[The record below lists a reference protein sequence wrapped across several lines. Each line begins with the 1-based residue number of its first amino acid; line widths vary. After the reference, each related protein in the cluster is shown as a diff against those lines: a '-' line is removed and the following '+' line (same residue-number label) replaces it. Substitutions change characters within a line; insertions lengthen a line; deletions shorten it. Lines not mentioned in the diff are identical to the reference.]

1 MLGGLRDMAAAGLDR
16 TCGVSRPSDRQHGA
30 ADPTKCS
37 SERRRAWCR
46 QLPELASAVVKLRE
60 LRLTD
65 APSLSESLVCPRVG
79 QHLSC
84 GPASVAEIEEF
95 IDWTCRARTE
105 GRFICFGIIP
115 PGTDTAVGVFQLWPL
130 EQSVGTAEWGFALGY
145 RFWGSGLFL
154 GGAKLV
160 MAFIFDTLDVWRLEA
175 RAAVDNGRG
184 NAALKKLGAVPEG
197 VLRKCFL
204 IDGAYRDHMMWS
216 ILAAEWRAEN
226 DKNHDAAPRAAGE
239 VT

>member
-16 TCGVSRPSDRQHGA
+16 TCDVSRSSDRLHGA
-30 ADPTKCS
+30 VSLTKFS

-46 QLPELASAVVKLRE
+46 QLPELASAVVQLRE

-65 APSLSESLVCPRVG
+65 APSLSESLVCPKVG
-79 QHLSC
+79 QHLSR
-84 GPASVAEIEEF
+84 GPTTVAGIEEF
-95 IDWTCRARTE
+95 IEWTCRARTE
-105 GRFICFGIIP
+105 GHFICFGIIP
-115 PGTDTAVGVFQLWPL
+115 PGTDAAIGVFQLWPL
-130 EQSVGTAEWGFALGY
+130 DSSFGNVEWGFAIGY
-145 RFWGSGLFL
+145 RFWGNGLFL
-154 GGAKLV
+154 AGARLV
-160 MAFIFDTLDVWRLEA
+160 MAFVSDTLDVRRLEA

-204 IDGAYRDHMMWS
+204 TDGAYRDHMMWS

-226 DKNHDAAPRAAGE
+226 DMNHHAAPRAAGE